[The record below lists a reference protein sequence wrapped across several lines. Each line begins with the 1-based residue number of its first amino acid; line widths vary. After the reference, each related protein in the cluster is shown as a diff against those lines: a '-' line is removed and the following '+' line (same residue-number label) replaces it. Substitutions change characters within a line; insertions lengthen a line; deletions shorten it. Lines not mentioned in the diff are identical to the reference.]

1 VDAVAAVCDATK
13 ELEVMPTIWAGPSSD
28 ADAASQLSEELAS
41 SRNQSVSSLLEGM
54 NVNVSVNG
62 GAPLDPVA
70 EQLQAAM
77 ARHAARQA
85 R

>member
-1 VDAVAAVCDATK
+1 MAAVQDARK
-13 ELEVMPTIWAGPSSD
+13 ELDVMPTIWAGPSSD
-28 ADAASQLSEELAS
+28 VDAASQLSEEPGS

-54 NVNVSVNG
+54 HVNVSVNG
-62 GAPLDPVA
+62 GAGLDPVG

-85 R
+85 Q